1 MESSSIERESMSGYS
16 PSEFSFSLKDN
27 MIPAA
32 QVKIIK
38 SETTFERPLLLA
50 EMSLDDRE
58 LAGKTLR
65 RKVSCS
71 DHFAPSGHLSSFE
84 TRKLLKLPNV
94 SVENAPRFK
103 CFEVGSG
110 PGPKFLDGQAR
121 QGELA
126 LQDFQYLKSSRN
138 ATKTMRLL
146 KNEISKEALKNPK
159 QEKISFLTKVANGDF
174 GVNPST
180 PKNRKLGFKAE
191 DCASPVH
198 NSLLKKS
205 SEILKCF
212 ESPEN
217 TDGTAND
224 SICFADSM
232 RGIQTTD
239 GQKKVSCKSPK
250 KVHVKRGGLRS
261 LLRNSNMINNEKTTI
276 RMVTAN
282 SMTTGLGCN
291 MIGKADL
298 LAKLQLGE
306 LKVFNS
312 NSFAW

>member
-16 PSEFSFSLKDN
+16 PSEFSISLQDY

-32 QVKIIK
+32 QVKNIK
-38 SETTFERPLLLA
+38 SETKFERPLLLA

-65 RKVSCS
+65 RKLSCS
-71 DHFAPSGHLSSFE
+71 DNFAPSGHLSSFE
-84 TRKLLKLPNV
+84 TRKSLKLPNV
-94 SVENAPRFK
+94 SVERAPRFK

-110 PGPKFLDGQAR
+110 PGPKFFDGQAR

-126 LQDFQYLKSSRN
+126 LQDIQYLKSSRN

-146 KNEISKEALKNPK
+146 RNKIRKEALKNPK

-180 PKNRKLGFKAE
+180 PKNRKFGFKAE

-205 SEILKCF
+205 SEILNNF

-217 TDGTAND
+217 IDGTASD
-224 SICFADSM
+224 TICFADSM

-250 KVHVKRGGLRS
+250 KVYVKRGGLRS

-306 LKVFNS
+306 LKVFNN